1 VFRYFDGSALTDGR
15 RYAILGNAT
24 RVKRIRLATIICVTL
39 ALLSAGAQALAAA
52 GPPSAPIDAV
62 LSAGAKRRTFTL
74 TSPKLHTYS
83 AHALVLAL
91 VTASGSTMGERV
103 TRVFGD
109 GLHWSPVVRSDG
121 ARGAAEV
128 WEAHATGRIEG
139 PILAHVRYAAYPA
152 SITVVA
158 FAGPSPYVQAHA
170 SSHGLASTPAVQ
182 LEPTTGSLLW
192 AVGRSEGESEPITPS
207 SGPHLVYQSLDRRT
221 HAGGWVQVTTPTSSK
236 IAGVADKARPRRW
249 GLAAVAVAVPGSAQA
264 ALRAKLA
271 KAAAAAAVASTRPGC
286 APNSG
291 FEVGVEDDP
300 VFLGQQPAMSATQGF
315 ELASS
320 VFGAHLLRLNL
331 MWGEVRK
338 YGWAPYDLAV
348 QMARER
354 CWTVQMT
361 IMPTPTYAEGSLPSE
376 LSAKNLNLGLM
387 ASFVREIAA
396 RYVGEVQR
404 FSIGNE
410 PNEGKFLAPTVTLA
424 EKLSIY
430 DQMYMVGYRA
440 VKAVDP
446 SAQVIAGELSGNNII
461 EWLENVDK
469 LPSEGI
475 AIHPYGLPN
484 QVSQFASI
492 IYPIPLLVS
501 EDGVQASD
509 PNQIA
514 DDLKREEIAREGG
527 AMEIVFYQLSRADAT
542 EGGWDT
548 GIE

>member
-1 VFRYFDGSALTDGR
+1 M
-15 RYAILGNAT
+15 
-24 RVKRIRLATIICVTL
+24 KRIRLATAICVTL

-62 LSAGAKRRTFTL
+62 LSAGSKRRTFTL
-74 TSPKLHTYS
+74 TSPRLHTYS
-83 AHALVLAL
+83 AHALVLAF

-103 TRVFGD
+103 TRVSGD

-121 ARGAAEV
+121 ASGAAEV
-128 WEAHATGRIEG
+128 WEAHATSRIEG
-139 PILAHVRYAAYPA
+139 PILADVRYAAYPA

-158 FAGPSPYVQAHA
+158 FTGPSPYVQAHA
-170 SSHGLASTPAVQ
+170 SSQGRASTPAIQ
-182 LEPTTGSLLW
+182 LEPAAGSLLW
-192 AVGRSEGESEPITPS
+192 AVGRSEGETEPITPS
-207 SGPHLVYQSLDRRT
+207 LGRHLIYRSLDRRT
-221 HAGGWVQVTTPTSSK
+221 HAGGWVQVTTPTSSR
-236 IAGVADKARPRRW
+236 IARVADKARPRRW
-249 GLAAVAVAVPGSAQA
+249 GLAAVAVAVPGLAQAA

-271 KAAAAAAVASTRPGC
+271 NAAAAAAAASARPGC
-286 APNSG
+286 APRSG

-300 VFLGQQPAMSATQGF
+300 VFLGMQPAMSATRGF

-320 VFGAHLLRLNL
+320 VFSAQLLRLNL
-331 MWGEVRK
+331 MWGEVRQ
-338 YGWAPYDLAV
+338 YGWTPYDLAV

-387 ASFVREIAA
+387 ASFVREIAT
-396 RYVGEVQR
+396 RYAGEVER

-410 PNEGKFLAPTVTLA
+410 PNEGKFLAPKATLA

-430 DQMYMVGYRA
+430 DQMYMVGYNA

-446 SAQVIAGELSGNNII
+446 SAQVIAGELSGNHII
-461 EWLENVDK
+461 EWLENVDT

-484 QVSQFASI
+484 QISQFASI

-527 AMEIVFYQLSRADAT
+527 AIEIVFYQLSRADST